1 MRRSSGALL
10 AILVAAAAGPAI
22 GQNAATVDTVLDVRG
37 IVQVRTDRGDSVPV
51 WIVFL
56 PTPIT
61 VGPLKTNALQLAGGK
76 RDGERYVDRFVEA
89 QGRVTIGRDDRGVD
103 HAVIAATRLREIRPE
118 GTVEQ
123 AVDLS
128 ISQHASVLLSV
139 VPRRVVLRDSAGAAT
154 GVTPT
159 VLFSIVNHSQSPL
172 QFSFPT
178 NEVVCVSVQPE
189 YGGRAKETNWRVLGA
204 ETRIVL
210 RMGAIFR
217 QIVPLPDSTVAWPG
231 RYTVRAAL
239 CGGDEFHAQTQF
251 EVAGP

>member
-1 MRRSSGALL
+1 MTRLSGGLL
-10 AILVAAAAGPAI
+10 AVLVAAAGPAT
-22 GQNAATVDTVLDVRG
+22 GQDAATVDTVLTVRG
-37 IVQVRTDRGDSVPV
+37 IVQLRTDRNDTVPV

-56 PTPIT
+56 PTPIN
-61 VGPLKTNALQLAGGK
+61 VGPLRTNALELADGK
-76 RDGERYVDRFVEA
+76 RDGDRYVDRFVEA
-89 QGRVTIGRDDRGVD
+89 QGRVTIGRDDRGAH
-103 HAVIAATRLREIRPE
+103 HAVMAPTRLREVRPE

-139 VPRRVVLRDSAGAAT
+139 VPHRVVLRDSAGAAT
-154 GVTPT
+154 GMTPT

-172 QFSFPT
+172 EFSFPT
-178 NEVVCVSVQPE
+178 NEVVCVSVRPE
-189 YGGRAKETNWRVLGA
+189 FGGQAKETNWRVLGA
-204 ETRIVL
+204 ETRIIV

-239 CGGDEFHAQTQF
+239 CGGDEFHAETQF